1 MSTDAAPLPDDVAL
15 CHQIIRELQ
24 REVAELKAR
33 LNQNSSNSSKPPSSD
48 PPSVKRAPPKRPT
61 GKKRGGQRGH
71 KPHRRDLVS
80 PEKVAAS
87 FNIKPEVCR
96 GCGAVLLGDDPEPL
110 RHQVAELPP
119 IEPVVTEY
127 RLHRLTCEECG
138 ERTCGQLPTGVPR
151 GAFGPRL
158 QAVLSLLAGAYR
170 LGKRPIQSLAA
181 DLFGLTI
188 STGMVCKLERATSES
203 LEAPVEELREY
214 IRTQDAGADETSWRE
229 NRSKAWLW
237 VAVTQ
242 VATVFT
248 IAGTRGAKVIREML
262 GENYKYLSILR
273 TGLCRE
279 LVIA

>member
-1 MSTDAAPLPDDVAL
+1 M
-15 CHQIIRELQ
+15 
-24 REVAELKAR
+24 
-33 LNQNSSNSSKPPSSD
+33 
-48 PPSVKRAPPKRPT
+48 
-61 GKKRGGQRGH
+61 
-71 KPHRRDLVS
+71 S

-158 QAVLSLLAGAYR
+158 QAVLSLLGGAYR

-181 DLFGLTI
+181 DLFGLSI
-188 STGMVCKLERATSES
+188 STGMVCKLCLLYTS
-203 LEAPVEELREY
+203 
-214 IRTQDAGADETSWRE
+214 DAADE
-229 NRSKAWLW
+229 
-237 VAVTQ
+237 
-242 VATVFT
+242 
-248 IAGTRGAKVIREML
+248 
-262 GENYKYLSILR
+262 
-273 TGLCRE
+273 
-279 LVIA
+279 